1 MKIGRFRRTYR
12 ELAKFIQRKPHPPG
26 TPFPGIHL
34 KTVVHRFLTLFT
46 LGLLFAGAPLSSA
59 APSGKPNIV
68 VVLIDDMGWGDLSC
82 YGGKAPTPAIDR
94 MAKEGIRF
102 TSFYSN
108 APICS
113 PSRVALTTGQ
123 YPQRWRITS
132 FLENRQSNTRRG
144 MAQWLDPKAP
154 VLARELKKAGY
165 ATGHF
170 GKWHMGGQ
178 RDVGDAPLITEYG
191 FDKSLTNFEGL
202 GPRVLPLLGGEGGKK
217 HDLGSGKLG
226 HGPIQWEDRSVITA
240 SFVKDAV
247 KFIDE
252 SQSAGKPFFINLWP
266 DDVHSPFF
274 PPEELRKKNGKRA
287 LYQAVVT
294 TMDKQ
299 LATLFDRIRG
309 DAKLRDNT
317 MVVILS
323 DNGPE
328 PGAGTAEPLKGA
340 KGALYEGGIREPLIV
355 WAPGLMKE
363 GNTGKTNSA
372 SALCSVDLNRSFYTI
387 TGVSAPEGTKP
398 DGEDFSAT
406 LVGKEERQRSAPIFW
421 RRPPDRPGPPEARFP
436 DMAVRDGK
444 WKAHVSYDGKKV
456 ALFDLAKDESESRDV
471 AAENPE
477 IASRLGKATLDWNV
491 TLPADAGDPAFKP

>member
-1 MKIGRFRRTYR
+1 MHRSFVL
-12 ELAKFIQRKPHPPG
+12 LAACLL
-26 TPFPGIHL
+26 FPG
-34 KTVVHRFLTLFT
+34 
-46 LGLLFAGAPLSSA
+46 APPAIA
-59 APSGKPNIV
+59 APATRPNIV

-154 VLARELKKAGY
+154 VLARELHKAGY

-217 HDLGSGKLG
+217 HDLGSAQLGK
-226 HGPIQWEDRSVITA
+226 GPIQWEDRSVITA

-247 KFIDE
+247 KFIDD

-328 PGAGTAEPLKGA
+328 PGAGTARQLKGN
-340 KGALYEGGIREPLIV
+340 KGSLYEGGIREPLIV
-355 WAPGLMKE
+355 WAPRLMKE
-363 GNTGKTNSA
+363 GDTGKTNSA
-372 SALCSVDLNRSFYTI
+372 SALCSIDLNRSLYTI
-387 TGVSAPEGTKP
+387 TGVPTPEGTTP
-398 DGEDFSAT
+398 DGEDFSDT
-406 LVGKEERQRSAPIFW
+406 LVGKSERQRSAPIFW
-421 RRPPDRPGPPEARFP
+421 RRPPDRPGPPEGRFP
-436 DMAVRDGK
+436 DMAMRDGK

-456 ALFDLAKDESESRDV
+456 ALFDLTKDESEARDV

-477 IASRLGKATLDWNV
+477 IASRLAKATLEWNAK
-491 TLPADAGDPAFKP
+491 LPTDAGDPSFKP